1 MMNYKSK
8 TMGGSTSS
16 IRQGQDSEKLE
27 EGAGLLHENDMA
39 QPASEIGAT
48 HSGGSSDEMTNSTTS
63 RYETKVTD
71 LDLDSLV
78 ICASNLA
85 LRDLTNMAMTC
96 QRFRDAA
103 YSDAV
108 WEIQCRVR
116 WPPKQLC
123 HGQTFQYCG
132 GRDAYV
138 ARHTATQQLR
148 YTDPM
153 DVHLHLLPMPVNHL
167 LLDDATVTIAQGPII
182 TVWKVNPSEE
192 GHLEAPNVSQ
202 ALRDHNARV
211 TCMRLIPVGLL
222 GAMRNFLVGVSNIL
236 VTSSCDHTI
245 RLWGKG
251 RSLRTLRGHQGPVN
265 TLADQLVGKE
275 GSPPVL
281 ASGGTDG
288 TVRIWSLSSSS
299 SSSRGRSPLLA
310 TLHGLESSI
319 KELAVAGHNPSLLI
333 SAAKDAKL
341 RVWDVMATPSTAGVG
356 TCVGTTKGTFDG
368 MPVGL
373 KSVGPICYIG
383 TGTTV
388 KAVDL
393 RTMCTVAT
401 VSAHEHSVL
410 TFAVSPS
417 GTNICTGGSDKTA
430 KLWDLRMIGDS
441 PEPWA
446 VLGNHTGPVQSLHY
460 DSYKVITGGT
470 ADRHVHVWSAETGDE
485 ISSLDS
491 TISSSSNDTG
501 VSAFVA
507 SGGRLVTGTCGEDP
521 GFVRLQDFT
530 NCVNPLV
537 DDSNDSSFGNSSS
550 KFWDNTPEDA

>member
-1 MMNYKSK
+1 MKNYNLKA
-8 TMGGSTSS
+8 MGGDTSNS
-16 IRQGQDSEKLE
+16 RRDQLTE
-27 EGAGLLHENDMA
+27 EFKGDVESFQKSDVDESDCEAHH
-39 QPASEIGAT
+39 
-48 HSGGSSDEMTNSTTS
+48 HSGGSLEERMHS
-63 RYETKVTD
+63 TKVTD
-71 LDLDSLV
+71 LDMDSLV
-78 ICASNLA
+78 MCASNLA

-96 QRFRDAA
+96 RSFRDAA
-103 YSDAV
+103 YADSV
-108 WEIQCRVR
+108 WEIQCRNR
-116 WPPKQLC
+116 WLPKQLC
-123 HGQTFQYCG
+123 HGKTFQFSG

-148 YTDPM
+148 YTDPV

-167 LLDDATVTIAQGPII
+167 LLDDDTVTIAQGPII
-182 TVWKVNPSEE
+182 TVWKVKPSEE

-222 GAMRNFLVGVSNIL
+222 GAMRNFLGGVRNIL

-265 TLADQLVGKE
+265 TLADQLLGKE

-288 TVRIWSLSSSS
+288 TVRLWNLSSSS

-310 TLHGLESSI
+310 TLHGLEPSI

-341 RVWDVMATPSTAGVG
+341 RVWDVMATPSAAGIG

-373 KSVGPICYIG
+373 KSVGSVCYVG
-383 TGTTV
+383 GGTTV
-388 KAVDL
+388 KAIDL

-401 VSAHEHSVL
+401 LSSHEPGVL
-410 TFAVSPS
+410 TFAVNPS
-417 GTNICTGGSDKTA
+417 GTSICTGGIDKTA
-430 KLWDLRMIGDS
+430 KLWDLRMIDDS
-441 PEPWA
+441 PTPWA
-446 VLGNHTGPVQSLHY
+446 VLGNHTGSVHNVHY
-460 DSYKVITGGT
+460 DSYKVITGGSG
-470 ADRHVHVWSAETGDE
+470 DRHVHVWSAETGEE

-491 TISSSSNDTG
+491 LILSSSSNQTG

-507 SGGRLVTGTCGEDP
+507 SGGKVVTGTCGEDP

-537 DDSNDSSFGNSSS
+537 GFETDSSLDHSNSNS
-550 KFWDNTPEDA
+550 KFWESHPDDAS